1 MINKEEVFLYLNS
14 GVDKSGYLKKEIG
27 FSKKFPEL
35 YQEFLKVDF
44 SEELKEFPFKQRLW
58 HFLKDDYTIPTCKVC
73 GNKINFIDFR
83 SGYNNHCSIS
93 CSMKDENVQNKRK
106 KTCLEKY
113 GVEHYNKT
121 EESKEKIKNTC
132 LEKYGVENPTQSIKI
147 KEKIK
152 NTCLEKYGVESYTK
166 TDECK
171 KKKKQTCFKKYGVE
185 YYSQTDDCKE
195 KYKQTNLEK
204 YGVEYYSQTNEYKEK
219 IKNTCL
225 EKYGVEHYNKT
236 EESKEKHKNTNLK
249 KYGVESVLQSE
260 EIKEKIKETNFE
272 RYGVEN
278 YAQTDEYKNKVKI
291 TCLEKY
297 GVEYYFQSDDKK
309 KKSKETCVERY
320 GVEHY
325 SQTSKFAKYHRKQI
339 EYDGLTFD
347 SNWEVIVY
355 KYCKENNI
363 SCEYQPDII
372 FEYEYND
379 KKHYYH
385 PDFLINGKLYEVKG
399 DHFFDGDK
407 MICPY
412 NRNDYMDG
420 LFEAKHQC
428 MLKNGVII
436 LRKGNLHQV

>member
-44 SEELKEFPFKQRLW
+44 SEELKESPFKQRLW

-83 SGYNNHCSIS
+83 NGYNNHCSIS

-121 EESKEKIKNTC
+121 EESKEK
-132 LEKYGVENPTQSIKI
+132 
-147 KEKIK
+147 
-152 NTCLEKYGVESYTK
+152 
-166 TDECK
+166 
-171 KKKKQTCFKKYGVE
+171 
-185 YYSQTDDCKE
+185 
-195 KYKQTNLEK
+195 
-204 YGVEYYSQTNEYKEK
+204 
-219 IKNTCL
+219 
-225 EKYGVEHYNKT
+225 HR
-236 EESKEKHKNTNLK
+236 NTNLK

-278 YAQTDEYKNKVKI
+278 YAQTDECKNKVKI

-309 KKSKETCVERY
+309 KKSKETCFEKYGVESYNKTDEYKEKTKQTNLEKYGVEYYFQSDDKKKKSKQTCIERY

-372 FEYEYND
+372 FEYEYNG

>member
-83 SGYNNHCSIS
+83 NGYNNHCSIS

-106 KTCLEKY
+106 K
-113 GVEHYNKT
+113 
-121 EESKEKIKNTC
+121 
-132 LEKYGVENPTQSIKI
+132 
-147 KEKIK
+147 
-152 NTCLEKYGVESYTK
+152 
-166 TDECK
+166 
-171 KKKKQTCFKKYGVE
+171 
-185 YYSQTDDCKE
+185 
-195 KYKQTNLEK
+195 
-204 YGVEYYSQTNEYKEK
+204 
-219 IKNTCL
+219 TCL

-291 TCLEKY
+291 TCLEKYGVEYYFQSDDKKKKSKETCVERYGVESYTKTDEYKEKTKQTNLEKY

>member
-83 SGYNNHCSIS
+83 NGYNNHSSIS

-132 LEKYGVENPTQSIKI
+132 LEKYGVEN
-147 KEKIK
+147 
-152 NTCLEKYGVESYTK
+152 
-166 TDECK
+166 
-171 KKKKQTCFKKYGVE
+171 
-185 YYSQTDDCKE
+185 
-195 KYKQTNLEK
+195 
-204 YGVEYYSQTNEYKEK
+204 
-219 IKNTCL
+219 
-225 EKYGVEHYNKT
+225 YNKT

-278 YAQTDEYKNKVKI
+278 YAQTDECKNKVKI
-291 TCLEKY
+291 TCLEKYGVEYYFQSDDKKKKSKETCFEKYGVESYNKTDEYKEKTKQTNLEKY

>member
-27 FSKKFPEL
+27 FGKKFPEL

-44 SEELKEFPFKQRLW
+44 SEELKESPFKQRLW

-83 SGYNNHCSIS
+83 NGYNNHCSIS

-106 KTCLEKY
+106 K
-113 GVEHYNKT
+113 
-121 EESKEKIKNTC
+121 
-132 LEKYGVENPTQSIKI
+132 
-147 KEKIK
+147 
-152 NTCLEKYGVESYTK
+152 
-166 TDECK
+166 
-171 KKKKQTCFKKYGVE
+171 
-185 YYSQTDDCKE
+185 
-195 KYKQTNLEK
+195 
-204 YGVEYYSQTNEYKEK
+204 
-219 IKNTCL
+219 TCL

-309 KKSKETCVERY
+309 KKSKQTCIERY

>member
-27 FSKKFPEL
+27 FGKKFPEL

-83 SGYNNHCSIS
+83 NGYNNHCSIS

-171 KKKKQTCFKKYGVE
+171 KKKKQTCFKKCGVE

-204 YGVEYYSQTNEYKEK
+204 YGVEYYSQTN
-219 IKNTCL
+219 
-225 EKYGVEHYNKT
+225 
-236 EESKEKHKNTNLK
+236 
-249 KYGVESVLQSE
+249 
-260 EIKEKIKETNFE
+260 
-272 RYGVEN
+272 
-278 YAQTDEYKNKVKI
+278 EYKNKVKI